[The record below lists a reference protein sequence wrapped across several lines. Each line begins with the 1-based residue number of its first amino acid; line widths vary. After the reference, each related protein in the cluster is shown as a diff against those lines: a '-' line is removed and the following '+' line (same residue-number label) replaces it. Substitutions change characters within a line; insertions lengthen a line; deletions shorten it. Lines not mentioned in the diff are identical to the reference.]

1 MALIVDP
8 DLLADSA
15 TDNAS
20 TEVYINTAAKTI
32 KLNVTGDL
40 STDGVTLKALYSFL
54 KEEWKDDPLSKNLA
68 AFPFPMVP
76 ITDESFEFVDGWDF
90 NATATEELIRTAGW
104 KVRNTSG
111 NLIKSFAGV
120 IILGNPEADDQLYYN
135 LGALDPTGATDF
147 ALTGAINQAVQI
159 IDDPNG
165 DGNFV
170 DGFDR
175 TDGLTIYLREQGQLY
190 DSVDNV
196 AIGVTSLDSIAYR
209 FPLNTGADLNIDTI
223 DTDIAS
229 GGSGA
234 PDTAP
239 YNGMSITYE
248 NITQARSGFSQGGG
262 TFNFGITVNANNN
275 TLLDTYNFVQYMLRQ
290 TIDINA
296 DTPSVV
302 TGKLADELMY
312 WVGPTLY
319 TQRAYNP
326 DIDADVGVFVNN
338 IASADINS
346 IIMVEDGNTEVSYP
360 FTATLTLNFNSNLV
374 NDTGPAKYWVY
385 YTTTP
390 VVGRTGTDGAITNAT
405 TTFTSASASFVA
417 NDVDSLILIEGAGA
431 AAADLVTRIASVTN
445 GTTVEVEDAASTT
458 VSGANWEIFGGD
470 WGERGALIIDNT
482 TPAPVTGNIGGASVA
497 ISYDYDGNNQANLG
511 AAVNKN
517 VTAVAIGLG
526 TGQYVR
532 ATGTI
537 ERSTTNS
544 ITLVAPLER
553 NYANP

>member
-1 MALIVDP
+1 MALITDP

-15 TDNAS
+15 LDDGS
-20 TEVYINTAAKTI
+20 TEVYINTSLKQI
-32 KLNVTGDL
+32 KLVQTGDL
-40 STDGVTLKALYSFL
+40 STDGVTLKCLYSFL
-54 KEEWKDDPLSKNLA
+54 KEEWKDDPNTKNLA

-90 NATATEELIRTAGW
+90 DATATEQLIRTAGW
-104 KVRNTSG
+104 RVRNTAG
-111 NLIKSFAGV
+111 NEIKRFAGV
-120 IILGNPEADDQLYYN
+120 VILGSVEANDQLYYD
-135 LGALDPTGATDF
+135 LGVLDPTGATNF

-165 DGNFV
+165 DGNYV

-190 DSVDNV
+190 DSVTNV
-196 AIGVTSLDSIAYR
+196 DIGVTALDSIAYR
-209 FPLNTGADLNIDTI
+209 FPLNTGADLNIDTV

-248 NITQARSGFSQGGG
+248 DTTQLRTGFSQGGG
-262 TFNFGITVNANNN
+262 SFNFGITVNANNN
-275 TLLDTYNFVQYMLRQ
+275 TLVDTYNFVQYMLRQ

-296 DTPSVV
+296 GTPTAV

-326 DIDADVGVFVNN
+326 DIDALVGVFVNN

-360 FTATLTLNFNSNLV
+360 FTATLTLNFNNNLV
-374 NDTGPAKYWVY
+374 NDVGPAKYWVY

-390 VVGRTGTDGAITNAT
+390 VVGRTGTDGAITTAT
-405 TTFTSASASFVA
+405 TTFTSASAAFVA
-417 NDVDSLILIEGAGA
+417 NDVDALILIAGAGA
-431 AAADLVTRIASVTN
+431 AAADLVTRIVSITN
-445 GTTVEVEDAASTT
+445 GTTVEVETAASTT
-458 VSGANWEIFGGD
+458 VSSANWEIFGGD
-470 WGERGALIIDNT
+470 WGERGGLLIEDT
-482 TPAPVTGNIGGASVA
+482 TPADVTGNIAGATQA

-511 AAVNKN
+511 AATDKA